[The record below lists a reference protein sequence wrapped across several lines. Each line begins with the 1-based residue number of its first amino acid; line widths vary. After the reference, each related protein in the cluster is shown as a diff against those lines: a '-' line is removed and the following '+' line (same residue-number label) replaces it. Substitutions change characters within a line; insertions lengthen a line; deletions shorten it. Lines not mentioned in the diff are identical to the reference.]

1 MTEVRSQSAERNLE
15 MDTMMDSQ
23 TTNDR
28 CLAKHS
34 PLPSGERGGCEGTL
48 GDAVIEVHPASSSH
62 NVSAQTADLLPVP
75 SAGWYTTIRDI
86 VGWLAALV
94 LLILST
100 PFILFAA
107 LMIKLTSPG
116 PVFYRQTRLGK
127 LGRPFPIL
135 KLRTM
140 KYNCEKES
148 GPQWST
154 KGDTRITTI
163 GRILRVTHIDELPQL
178 WNVLMGEMALIGP
191 RPERPEFVDR
201 LDQAIPHYSLRMLIR
216 PGITGLAQVRHPA
229 DTDLESVKKKLA
241 YDLYYIRCPGLW
253 LDLKITVC
261 TALKMAGISLR
272 ILRKLI
278 RMTHVEQAALVLT
291 RNPAR
296 QDEQDLTPQVQSTG
310 VA

>member
-1 MTEVRSQSAERNLE
+1 
-15 MDTMMDSQ
+15 
-23 TTNDR
+23 
-28 CLAKHS
+28 
-34 PLPSGERGGCEGTL
+34 
-48 GDAVIEVHPASSSH
+48 
-62 NVSAQTADLLPVP
+62 VP
-75 SAGWYTTIRDI
+75 SSGWYTTARDI
-86 VGWLAALV
+86 AGWLAALV

-107 LMIKLTSPG
+107 LLIKLTSPG
-116 PVFYRQTRLGK
+116 PVSYRQTRLGK
-127 LGRPFPIL
+127 LGRPFQIL

-140 KYNCEKES
+140 KHDCEKES

-154 KGDTRITTI
+154 KGDTRVTTI

-178 WNVLMGEMALIGP
+178 WNVLTGDMALIGP

-241 YDLYYIRCPGLW
+241 YDLYYIRRPGLL
-253 LDLKITVC
+253 LDIKITLC

-272 ILRKLI
+272 ILRKII
-278 RMTHVEQAALVLT
+278 RMTHVERATLAWT
-291 RNPAR
+291 KNPGSPG
-296 QDEQDLTPQVQSTG
+296 EQVLTPQVQTTG
-310 VA
+310 AA